1 MDQSKFNK
9 PEPSTQLTVPRRT
22 FSLELFVGI
31 FAAAGVAAAAYLA
44 VGLAGLEL
52 GEGNNY
58 TIYAEFDNISGLKY
72 GASVEIAGVPIGVV
86 SDIVLKD
93 PVAKVALKLT
103 RAVKIKDDDIASIR
117 TKGII
122 GDRYVKISRGASD
135 DFIAEGHT
143 MLETESV
150 IDIEDVIGK
159 VVHSLTGD
167 KEDDEKKDNNG
178 GASSKADSGKGGT
191 KSQDSSSAAAS
202 KKKSDSTDDDST
214 DKE

>member
-1 MDQSKFNK
+1 MDQSKFSNS
-9 PEPSTQLTVPRRT
+9 STQLSVPKRT
-22 FSLELFVGI
+22 FSLELFVGL
-31 FAAAGVAAAAYLA
+31 FAAAGVGAAAYLA

-93 PVAKVALKLT
+93 PVAKVALKVD
-103 RAVKIKDDDIASIR
+103 RKVQIKDDDIASIR

-135 DFIAEGHT
+135 VYVPEGGT
-143 MLETESV
+143 MVETESV
-150 IDIEDVIGK
+150 VDIEDVIGK

-167 KEDDEKKDNNG
+167 KDDED
-178 GASSKADSGKGGT
+178 
-191 KSQDSSSAAAS
+191 S
-202 KKKSDSTDDDST
+202 KKGEDSTE
-214 DKE
+214 KEGEESKKNATQGAKGS

>member
-1 MDQSKFNK
+1 MDQSKYNN
-9 PEPSTQLTVPRRT
+9 PSSQLTVPKRT
-22 FSLELFVGI
+22 FSLELFVGL
-31 FAAAGVAAAAYLA
+31 FAAAGVGAAAYLA

-93 PVAKVALKLT
+93 PVAKISLKLD
-103 RAVKIKDDDIASIR
+103 RNVRIKDDDIASIR

-135 DFIAEGHT
+135 TYIEEGGT
-143 MLETESV
+143 MVETESV

-167 KEDDEKKDNNG
+167 KDEDSKKSEEGEKDLSATTEEGGGGDNATSKGKEKKV
-178 GASSKADSGKGGT
+178 
-191 KSQDSSSAAAS
+191 
-202 KKKSDSTDDDST
+202 
-214 DKE
+214 

>member
-1 MDQSKFNK
+1 
-9 PEPSTQLTVPRRT
+9 VPKRIY
-22 FSLELFVGI
+22 SLELFVGL
-31 FAAAGVAAAAYLA
+31 FAAAGVGAAAYLA

-93 PVAKVALKLT
+93 PVAKVSLKLD
-103 RAVKIKDDDIASIR
+103 RKVQIKDDDIASIR

-135 DFIAEGHT
+135 VYVPEGGT
-143 MLETESV
+143 MVETESV
-150 IDIEDVIGK
+150 VDIEDVIGK

-167 KEDDEKKDNNG
+167 KEDEDSKKGEDSTEKEG
-178 GASSKADSGKGGT
+178 EGSKKT
-191 KSQDSSSAAAS
+191 AAS
-202 KKKSDSTDDDST
+202 GVKGS
-214 DKE
+214 